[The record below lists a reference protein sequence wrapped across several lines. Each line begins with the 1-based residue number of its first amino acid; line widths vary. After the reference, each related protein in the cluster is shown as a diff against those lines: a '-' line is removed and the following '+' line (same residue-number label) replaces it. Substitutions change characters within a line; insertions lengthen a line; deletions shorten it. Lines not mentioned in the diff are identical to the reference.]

1 MYADEQLQMHAMQL
15 DVQEM
20 EEKTMPAFIPLSLE
34 QKPTVH
40 KVTGAPK
47 ITFAVACIS
56 IEVRAC
62 VWQFETR

>member
-1 MYADEQLQMHAMQL
+1 MFADEQLQMHAMQL

-20 EEKTMPAFIPLSLE
+20 KGKTMPACIELSLE
-34 QKPTVH
+34 QTPTVH
-40 KVTGAPK
+40 KVSGAPK
-47 ITFAVACIS
+47 ITFHVACVS

>member
-1 MYADEQLQMHAMQL
+1 MFADEQLQMHAMQL

-20 EEKTMPAFIPLSLE
+20 KEKTMPAFIQLSLE
-34 QKPTVH
+34 QTPTVH
-40 KVTGAPK
+40 KVSGAPK
-47 ITFAVACIS
+47 IIFHVACVS